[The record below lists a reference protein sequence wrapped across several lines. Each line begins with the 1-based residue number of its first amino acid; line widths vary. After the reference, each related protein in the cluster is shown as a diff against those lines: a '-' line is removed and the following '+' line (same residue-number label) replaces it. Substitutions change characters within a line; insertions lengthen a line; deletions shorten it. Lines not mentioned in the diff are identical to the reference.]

1 MIHSKAGIVGRTD
14 GIEMKLK
21 DYLKKLKKIEF
32 RMRTRSHE
40 ALAGTY
46 HSAFKG
52 SGMAFNECKAYEEG
66 DDVRYIDWNASAR
79 QNGVFVKQFIEE
91 RELDVCI
98 VLDLS
103 PSMQFGSVGMT
114 KAEKAIEVMSIL
126 AFSALQNNDKVCLLL
141 FNERGMQY
149 IPPLRGKANTVRLI
163 VEAMKFSPRD
173 GANHLGKAIEG
184 LMNMLRRRSLV
195 FIVSDFL
202 SNDYDIQIGHLSHH
216 HEVIPVVVSDP
227 MEIQMPDMGLTFL
240 EDVRTHE
247 MTLADTSQASFVKAY
262 REKAEKTAD
271 NQKRIFDRIGI
282 PHVRIQTQ
290 DDILVPIMRA
300 FEWRSAHV

>member
-1 MIHSKAGIVGRTD
+1 
-14 GIEMKLK
+14 MKLK

-52 SGMAFNECKAYEEG
+52 SGMAFDECKAYEEG
-66 DDVRYIDWNASAR
+66 DDIRYIDWNASAR

-91 RELDVCI
+91 RELNVCI

-103 PSMQFGSVGMT
+103 PSMQFGSVGM
-114 KAEKAIEVMSIL
+114 KKSEKAIEVMSTL

-163 VEAMKFSPRD
+163 VEAMKFSPKD
-173 GANHLGKAIEG
+173 GAKNLGKAIES

-202 SNDYDIQIGHLSHH
+202 STGYDIQLGHLSHH
-216 HEVIPVVVSDP
+216 HEVIPVVINDP
-227 MEIQMPDMGLTFL
+227 MEFQMPDMGLTFL

-247 MTLADTSQASFVKAY
+247 MTFADTSQAVFVKEY
-262 REKAEKTAD
+262 RAQAEKTAE
-271 NQKRIFDRIGI
+271 NQKRLFDRFGVT
-282 PHVRIQTQ
+282 HVHIQTQ

-300 FEWRSAHV
+300 FERRSAHV